1 MNRKNISIVISLILL
16 GLIFIQISA
25 ITKTFYSNGLIKI
38 KSHYSV
44 NETINRLEKILTR
57 KGMTIFIRIN
67 HSAGAKK
74 VGIKLRPTELLIF
87 GNPMVGT
94 HFFTSKQTAGIDLPM
109 KALAWRDEK
118 GQVWLTYNDP
128 DYIAKRHGIKDRE
141 NVVKKMSGVLEKMS
155 AIAIGN

>member
-87 GNPMVGT
+87 GNPQVGT
-94 HFFTSKQTAGIDLPM
+94 PLMLCSQTSALDLPQ
-109 KALAWRDEK
+109 KVLVYKDKK
-118 GQVWLTYNDP
+118 GQVWLAYNNP
-128 DYIAKRHGIKDRE
+128 DYMAKRYNIHGCGKQLNRITTAL
-141 NVVKKMSGVLEKMS
+141 KKITRLATE
-155 AIAIGN
+155 